1 MATDSNVVSVTPGT
15 GGFVTIK
22 FKDNH
27 TESMPIANAVA
38 NKYMEAPGTGT
49 VVKPGAKVATAG
61 ITGPGGYGNTALVSD
76 PMGSGQTAGSNY
88 TVPVN
93 GQQVSIGALLQKA
106 NDPKVLAQIGQSLRE
121 YGIIGKGIKSQNSI
135 INAYTSVLV
144 KAAATSMNPNDWMAA
159 YKAGGGGVDTA
170 APSGPQTN
178 ISLKTYSPDTIR
190 SVADQIY
197 TNELGRRVTDADLA
211 KITAALNAKE
221 KASPTKTVS
230 TPNVAGTVTTSAT
243 SGGVDESGFI
253 TQQARQMPEYGR
265 MQNINFASWLDK
277 AMTTGQ
283 PSIGSLTNG
292 Q

>member
-1 MATDSNVVSVTPGT
+1 MAIDSNVVSATPGT

-38 NKYMEAPGTGT
+38 NNYMAPTPVMSAVGTK
-49 VVKPGAKVATAG
+49 VVTPKVA
-61 ITGPGGYGNTALVSD
+61 PGGYGNTALVSD
-76 PMGSGQTAGSNY
+76 PMGSSQTAGSNY

-170 APSGPQTN
+170 APAGPQTN
-178 ISLKTYSPDTIR
+178 LSIRNYTPDTIR

-197 TNELGRRVTDADLA
+197 VNTLGRKVTDADLA
-211 KITAALNAKE
+211 KLVTQLNAKE

-230 TPNVAGTVTTSAT
+230 TPNADGTVTSTTT
-243 SGGVDESGFI
+243 SGGLDETGFI
-253 TQQARQMPEYGR
+253 TQQAQQMPEYQR
-265 MQNINFASWLDK
+265 AQNINFSSWLDK
-277 AMTTGQ
+277 AMNKGQ
-283 PSIGSLTNG
+283 PSIGSLLNG

>member
-1 MATDSNVVSVTPGT
+1 MAIDSNVVSATPGT

-38 NKYMEAPGTGT
+38 NNYMDAPGTNT
-49 VVKPGAKVATAG
+49 VLKPGAKVATIG

-76 PMGSGQTAGSNY
+76 PMGSSQTAGSNY

-170 APSGPQTN
+170 APAGPQTN
-178 ISLKTYSPDTIR
+178 LSIRNYTPDTIR

-197 TNELGRRVTDADLA
+197 VNTLGRKVTDADLA
-211 KITAALNAKE
+211 KLVTQLNAKE

-230 TPNVAGTVTTSAT
+230 TPNAAGTVTSTTT
-243 SGGVDESGFI
+243 SGGLDETGFI
-253 TQQARQMPEYGR
+253 TQQAQQMPEYQR
-265 MQNINFASWLDK
+265 AQNINFSSWLDK
-277 AMTTGQ
+277 AMNKGQ
-283 PSIGSLTNG
+283 PSIGSLLNG
-292 Q
+292 

>member
-1 MATDSNVVSVTPGT
+1 MAIDSNVVSVTPGQA
-15 GGFVTIK
+15 GFVTIK
-22 FKDNH
+22 FKDKH
-27 TESMPIANAVA
+27 TESMPEANAVA
-38 NKYMEAPGTGT
+38 NNYMAPTPVMSVVGTK
-49 VVKPGAKVATAG
+49 VVTPKVT
-61 ITGPGGYGNTALVSD
+61 PGGYGNTALVSD
-76 PMGSGQTAGSNY
+76 PMGSSQTAGSNY

-170 APSGPQTN
+170 APAGPQTN
-178 ISLKTYSPDTIR
+178 LSIRNYTPDTIR

-197 TNELGRRVTDADLA
+197 INTLGRKVTDADLA
-211 KITAALNAKE
+211 KLVTQLNAKE

-230 TPNVAGTVTTSAT
+230 TPNAAGTVTSTTT
-243 SGGVDESGFI
+243 SGGLDETGFI
-253 TQQARQMPEYGR
+253 TQQAQQMPEYQR
-265 MQNINFASWLDK
+265 AQNINFSSWLDK
-277 AMTTGQ
+277 AMNKGQ
-283 PSIGSLTNG
+283 PSIGSLLNG
-292 Q
+292 

>member
-1 MATDSNVVSVTPGT
+1 MAIDSNVVSATPGT

-27 TESMPIANAVA
+27 TESMPIENAVA
-38 NKYMEAPGTGT
+38 NNYIAPTPVMSAVGTK
-49 VVKPGAKVATAG
+49 VVTPKVA
-61 ITGPGGYGNTALVSD
+61 PGGYGNTALVSD
-76 PMGSGQTAGSNY
+76 PMGSSQTAGSNY

-170 APSGPQTN
+170 APAGPQTN
-178 ISLKTYSPDTIR
+178 LSIRNYTPDTIR

-197 TNELGRRVTDADLA
+197 VNTLGRKVTDADLA
-211 KITAALNAKE
+211 KLVTQLNAKE

-230 TPNVAGTVTTSAT
+230 TPNADGTVTSTTT
-243 SGGVDESGFI
+243 SGGLDETGFI
-253 TQQARQMPEYGR
+253 TQQAQQMPEYQR
-265 MQNINFASWLDK
+265 AQNINFSSWLDK
-277 AMTTGQ
+277 AMNKGQ
-283 PSIGSLTNG
+283 PSIGSLLNG
-292 Q
+292 

>member
-1 MATDSNVVSVTPGT
+1 MAIDSNVVSATPGT

-38 NKYMEAPGTGT
+38 NNYMAPTPVMSAVGTK
-49 VVKPGAKVATAG
+49 VVTPKVA
-61 ITGPGGYGNTALVSD
+61 PGGYGNTALVSD
-76 PMGSGQTAGSNY
+76 PMGSSQTAGSNY

-170 APSGPQTN
+170 APAGPQTN
-178 ISLKTYSPDTIR
+178 LSIRNYTPDTIR

-197 TNELGRRVTDADLA
+197 VNTLGRKVTDADLA
-211 KITAALNAKE
+211 KLVTQLNAKE

-230 TPNVAGTVTTSAT
+230 TPNADGTVTSTTT
-243 SGGVDESGFI
+243 SGGLDETGFI
-253 TQQARQMPEYGR
+253 TQQAQQMPEYQR
-265 MQNINFASWLDK
+265 AQNINFSSWLDK
-277 AMTTGQ
+277 AMNKGQ
-283 PSIGSLTNG
+283 PSIGSLLNG
-292 Q
+292 

>member
-1 MATDSNVVSVTPGT
+1 MAIDSNVVSATPGT

-38 NKYMEAPGTGT
+38 NNYIAPTPVMSAVGTK
-49 VVKPGAKVATAG
+49 VVTPKVA
-61 ITGPGGYGNTALVSD
+61 PGGYGNTALVSD
-76 PMGSGQTAGSNY
+76 PMGSSQTAGSNY

-170 APSGPQTN
+170 APAGPQTN
-178 ISLKTYSPDTIR
+178 LSIRNYTPDTIR

-197 TNELGRRVTDADLA
+197 VNTLGRKVTDADLA
-211 KITAALNAKE
+211 KLVTQLNAKE

-230 TPNVAGTVTTSAT
+230 TPNADGTVTSTTT
-243 SGGVDESGFI
+243 SGGLDETGFI
-253 TQQARQMPEYGR
+253 TQQAQQMPEYQR
-265 MQNINFASWLDK
+265 AQNINFSSWLDK
-277 AMTTGQ
+277 AMNKGQ
-283 PSIGSLTNG
+283 PSIGSLLNG
-292 Q
+292 

>member
-1 MATDSNVVSVTPGT
+1 MAIDSNVVSVTPGQA
-15 GGFVTIK
+15 GFVTIK
-22 FKDNH
+22 FKDKH
-27 TESMPIANAVA
+27 TESMPEANAVA
-38 NKYMEAPGTGT
+38 NNYMAPTPVMSAVGTKIVT
-49 VVKPGAKVATAG
+49 PKVA
-61 ITGPGGYGNTALVSD
+61 PGGYGNTALVSD
-76 PMGSGQTAGSNY
+76 PMGSSQTAGSNY

-93 GQQVSIGALLQKA
+93 GQQISIGALLQKA
-106 NDPKVLAQIGQSLRE
+106 NDPKVLAQIGSALRE

-170 APSGPQTN
+170 APAGPQTN
-178 ISLKTYSPDTIR
+178 INIRTYTPDTIR

-197 TNELGRRVTDADLA
+197 TTQLGRRVTDADLA

-221 KASPTKTVS
+221 KASPTKTIS
-230 TPNVAGTVTTSAT
+230 TPNAAGTVTTTAT
-243 SGGVDESGFI
+243 TGGVDENALI
-253 TQQARQMPEYGR
+253 TQQAQQMPEYGR

-292 Q
+292 